1 MDANKALEVILNA
14 LLGGGGVVAFMT
26 ALRAYRSHKQ
36 GMPGDEAAAVQTQ
49 AAIAAAEK
57 SPDWAGLNTYWKAE
71 IINKAREVERV
82 RKEVEAERERA
93 RIHRRR
99 NEQYIDALEA
109 HIWQHLPP
117 PPPKRPADTGEQEI
131 VK

>member
-1 MDANKALEVILNA
+1 LDANKALEVILNA

-26 ALRAYRSHKQ
+26 ALRAYRSHKR
-36 GMPGDEAAAVQTQ
+36 GVPGDEAEAVQAHAQ
-49 AAIAAAEK
+49 AAADS

-82 RKEVEAERERA
+82 RKEVEAERQRA
-93 RIHRRR
+93 RQRQRR

-117 PPPKRPADTGEQEI
+117 PPRK
-131 VK
+131 